1 MFIKQAFLAAWK
13 CACKVNGATI
23 KVPEK
28 LKFLFKPITLQGPCM
43 PDLTLQVYF
52 HLPFF
57 VFSLNYLLHQC
68 FKNRIGHRT
77 NKTSGSWFNRLNN

>member
-13 CACKVNGATI
+13 CACKVSGATI

-28 LKFLFKPITLQGPCM
+28 LKFLIKPITLQGPCL
-43 PDLTLQVYF
+43 PDLTLQVNF

-57 VFSLNYLLHQC
+57 CIVFNHLNQH
-68 FKNRIGHRT
+68 I
-77 NKTSGSWFNRLNN
+77 

>member
-28 LKFLFKPITLQGPCM
+28 LKFLFI
-43 PDLTLQVYF
+43 
-52 HLPFF
+52 
-57 VFSLNYLLHQC
+57 SLVHMNLLH
-68 FKNRIGHRT
+68 KNHNTVSNHLIQMKRMHY
-77 NKTSGSWFNRLNN
+77 